1 MNLPSLL
8 VILDLDETLIHT
20 TTAPLNNQM
29 AHLKMANYWLYERP
43 YVRDFISFCLSH
55 FRVAVW
61 TSSNE
66 PYAHAVITH
75 LFEQPEQLEFIWARQ
90 RCTVRMDHQR
100 WEPFYVKNL
109 KKVKALG
116 ERLERII
123 MLDDSP
129 EKLIHQYGNLVR
141 ISPFEGQANDKDLLL
156 LMNYLLY
163 LNQQPNVRDIEKRG
177 WQQHMLHQAI
187 QQQRAQ
193 LYASGDADANEEI

>member
-1 MNLPSLL
+1 
-8 VILDLDETLIHT
+8 
-20 TTAPLNNQM
+20 
-29 AHLKMANYWLYERP
+29 
-43 YVRDFISFCLSH
+43 
-55 FRVAVW
+55 
-61 TSSNE
+61 
-66 PYAHAVITH
+66 
-75 LFEQPEQLEFIWARQ
+75 
-90 RCTVRMDHQR
+90 
-100 WEPFYVKNL
+100 
-109 KKVKALG
+109 
-116 ERLERII
+116 